1 MLPCFGFSG
10 RSRKAFPSFRVR
22 AATRID
28 IVSRPSRV
36 ATRIIGGCNQ
46 GVTNDL
52 LGDLRAV
59 KAHLLNADALYVRI
73 RPRRAGTCDR

>member
-1 MLPCFGFSG
+1 ML
-10 RSRKAFPSFRVR
+10 RRARRVLQR
-22 AATRID
+22 
-28 IVSRPSRV
+28 
-36 ATRIIGGCNQ
+36 GLLGCNQ